1 MSTFPPCTFA
11 LPNRRAPARALL
23 LALIFAAA
31 APLGAE
37 EANETEDPFE
47 SVNRVTSKFNRIM
60 RGALLDPL
68 VEVYRLVTPDPVQHA
83 VSNAASNLT
92 EPLTAASSLLQ
103 GDTENAGIAT
113 QRFLINSTIGLGGIR
128 DEAASQGLQQR
139 REDLGQAMGVG
150 GAAPGPHIVLPLIGP
165 SNMRD
170 ASGDALSAL
179 ANPLGLIGAVG
190 TGAATYADRK
200 DDYNAITRS
209 ALDPY
214 VVERDA
220 YEQNRAFQ
228 VRNAQ
233 PDEQQAEQLP
243 SITLD

>member
-1 MSTFPPCTFA
+1 MSTSAPCTISLERPTRA
-11 LPNRRAPARALL
+11 LLAALALVFMAAAPARAQ
-23 LALIFAAA
+23 
-31 APLGAE
+31 
-37 EANETEDPFE
+37 EAKETEDPFE
-47 SVNRVTSKFNRIM
+47 PVNRVTSEFNRIV

-68 VEVYRLVTPDPVQHA
+68 VEVYRLVTPEPVQGA
-83 VSNAASNLT
+83 VSNAASNLS

-103 GDTENAGIAT
+103 GDTKNAGIAS
-113 QRFLINSTIGLGGIR
+113 QRFLINSTLGLGGIR
-128 DEAASQGLQQR
+128 DEATAQGLQQR
-139 REDLGQAMGVG
+139 REDLGQAMGAG
-150 GAAPGPHIVLPLIGP
+150 GAEPGPHIVLPLIGP

-170 ASGDALSAL
+170 ASGDALGAL

-190 TGAATYADRK
+190 TGAAGYADRK
-200 DDYNAITRS
+200 DDYNALTRS

-233 PDEQQAEQLP
+233 PDEQQAEQFP

>member
-1 MSTFPPCTFA
+1 M
-11 LPNRRAPARALL
+11 
-23 LALIFAAA
+23 
-31 APLGAE
+31 
-37 EANETEDPFE
+37 
-47 SVNRVTSKFNRIM
+47 
-60 RGALLDPL
+60 
-68 VEVYRLVTPDPVQHA
+68 
-83 VSNAASNLT
+83 
-92 EPLTAASSLLQ
+92 Q

-113 QRFLINSTIGLGGIR
+113 QRFLIKSTIGLGGIR

-139 REDLGQAMGVG
+139 REDLGQAMGGG

-190 TGAATYADRK
+190 TGPATFADRK

-209 ALDPY
+209 ALNPY

-243 SITLD
+243 SITLDRRRAPPLPSPD